1 MLNLLCAILSSA
13 LVSILMRLSS
23 TRIKEN
29 VSMLAMNYVMCLI
42 VSALQTGVTNL
53 FPAHQG
59 TNAALGMGVFNGVL
73 YLGSFVL
80 LQLNVKRNGVVLSSI
95 FMKLGLM
102 VPMVLSIF
110 LFGEIPTLVQGI
122 GFAVA
127 VAAIILINMD
137 SGKSATPFKAGL
149 ILLLVAGGLG
159 DAMSKVF
166 EQYGAQELSGQF
178 LFYTFGMA
186 LVLCTVL
193 MLVRGE
199 KPGWR
204 EAVFGALIGIPNF
217 FSAKFLLAALGSI
230 PAVIVYPTFSVG
242 TILVVTLAGIALFRE
257 KLNLRQWIA
266 SGIIL
271 VSLVLLNI

>member
-13 LVSILMRLSS
+13 LVSILMRMSS
-23 TRIKEN
+23 TRIKGN

-53 FPAHQG
+53 FPIHQG
-59 TNAALGMGVFNGVL
+59 TPAALAMGAFNGVL

-80 LQLNVKRNGVVLSSI
+80 LQVNVKRNGVVLSSI

-166 EQYGAQELSGQF
+166 EQYGSQELSGQF

-186 LVLCTVL
+186 LVLCTIL
-193 MLVRGE
+193 MFVRGE
-199 KPGWR
+199 RPGWR
-204 EAVFGALIGIPNF
+204 EVVFGALIGIPNF

-257 KLNLRQWIA
+257 KLNRRQWIA

>member
-137 SGKSATPFKAGL
+137 SGKSATPFKA
-149 ILLLVAGGLG
+149 V
-159 DAMSKVF
+159 
-166 EQYGAQELSGQF
+166 
-178 LFYTFGMA
+178 
-186 LVLCTVL
+186 
-193 MLVRGE
+193 
-199 KPGWR
+199 
-204 EAVFGALIGIPNF
+204 
-217 FSAKFLLAALGSI
+217 
-230 PAVIVYPTFSVG
+230 
-242 TILVVTLAGIALFRE
+242 
-257 KLNLRQWIA
+257 
-266 SGIIL
+266 
-271 VSLVLLNI
+271 

>member
-1 MLNLLCAILSSA
+1 
-13 LVSILMRLSS
+13 
-23 TRIKEN
+23 
-29 VSMLAMNYVMCLI
+29 
-42 VSALQTGVTNL
+42 
-53 FPAHQG
+53 
-59 TNAALGMGVFNGVL
+59 
-73 YLGSFVL
+73 
-80 LQLNVKRNGVVLSSI
+80 
-95 FMKLGLM
+95 
-102 VPMVLSIF
+102 MVLSIF
-110 LFGEIPTLVQGI
+110 MFGEIPTLVQGI